1 MAFGNSFGGGASGG
15 GSGGDASTNTS
26 VSVDSEVVL
35 FSGTGGKTLKRATG
49 TGTPYLTSGVLS
61 INKVTFTQPATGS
74 TLTIA
79 GGKTATINNT
89 LTFSGTDSSSV
100 AFGAGGTVLYNGGAL
115 GTPSSGTLS
124 GCTGLPISTGVSGLG
139 TNIATALAVNVGT
152 AGSVVVNGGALGTP
166 SSGDL
171 SNCTNAVPANASI
184 TPAKLS
190 QPFTAGT
197 AVNTT
202 SGTAIDFTSIPSWV
216 KRITISFNGVSTNG
230 TSNYLVRIGSGSVDV
245 TGYASAGQRIG
256 ASSTADGTST
266 VGFLINVA
274 NAASLISGLIIL
286 THLGS
291 NVWVASGVFANS
303 PAGTT
308 FITCGNK
315 TLSGALDRV
324 RLTTVGGT
332 DTFDA
337 GSVNIFYE

>member
-79 GGKTATINNT
+79 EGKTVTINNT

-152 AGSVVVNGGALGTP
+152 AGSVVVNGGVLGTP

-202 SGTAIDFTSIPSWV
+202 SVTAIDFTSIPSWV
-216 KRITISFNGVSTNG
+216 KRITVMFNGVSTNG
-230 TSNYLVRIGSGSVDV
+230 NNAILI
-245 TGYASAGQRIG
+245 QIG
-256 ASSTADGTST
+256 ASSIATTGY
-266 VGFLINVA
+266 
-274 NAASLISGLIIL
+274 NAAGGAFNYASATGGITSSSGFCI
-286 THLGS
+286 
-291 NVWVASGVFANS
+291 FNS
-303 PAGTT
+303 PSYTICGHMI
-308 FITCGNK
+308 ITLLSGSTWISSHAIFSGSSGSGGGAV
-315 TLSGALDRV
+315 TLSGTLDRV